1 MLIASTLPPL
11 VAAVWAQAV
20 PRFGTSLTALVF
32 LMLFVGAL
40 IGWLVAAV
48 LGFAR
53 ARAFGP
59 STRWFAFSCLCLL
72 GFNLHIVAVAVL
84 GMTETD
90 PEKVISFGAFSPLFL
105 LLGSVS
111 AIIGFLRLTNPRP

>member
-1 MLIASTLPPL
+1 MMLVASTLPL
-11 VAAVWAQAV
+11 LASLAQGV
-20 PRFGTSLTALVF
+20 PRFGTSLTVVVF
-32 LMLFVGAL
+32 LLLFVGSL
-40 IGWLVAAV
+40 LGWLIAAV

-72 GFNLHIVAVAVL
+72 GFNLHLLAVSL
-84 GMTETD
+84 FGMTETD

-105 LLGSVS
+105 LLGSIS

>member
-1 MLIASTLPPL
+1 MLIASTLPL
-11 VAAVWAQAV
+11 LLLLWAQSV
-20 PRFGTSLTALVF
+20 PRFGTSLTVVVF
-32 LMLFVGAL
+32 LVLFVGGL
-40 IGWLVAAV
+40 LGWLVAMV

-59 STRWFAFSCLCLL
+59 STRWFAFACLCLL
-72 GFNLHIVAVAVL
+72 GFNLHLLAVSVL

-90 PEKVISFGAFSPLFL
+90 PEKVLSFGAFAPLFI
-105 LLGSVS
+105 LLGSIC

>member
-1 MLIASTLPPL
+1 MLIASTLPL
-11 VAAVWAQAV
+11 LAWAQAV
-20 PRFGTSLTALVF
+20 PRFGASLTAAVF
-32 LMLFVGAL
+32 LLLFIGSL
-40 IGWLVAAV
+40 LGWLVASV

-59 STRWFAFSCLCLL
+59 ATRWFSFACLCLL
-72 GFNLHIVAVAVL
+72 CFNLHLLAVSVL

-90 PEKVISFGAFSPLFL
+90 PEKVLSFGAFAPLFL
-105 LLGSVS
+105 LLGGVC